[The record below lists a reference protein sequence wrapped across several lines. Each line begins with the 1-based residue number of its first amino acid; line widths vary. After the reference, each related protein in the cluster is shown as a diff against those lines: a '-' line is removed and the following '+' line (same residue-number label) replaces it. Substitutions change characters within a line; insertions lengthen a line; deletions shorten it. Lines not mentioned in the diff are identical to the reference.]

1 MLYQAELHSEAD
13 RNDHGAIAGG
23 GEGRKRARSARLA
36 NSSLLELEIGFSMAE
51 FWCLEPPYRESF
63 MKFSI
68 CAVLLACL
76 VFQTMPALAQGDVII
91 ARQEGLKGVARQ
103 MESIKA
109 VVDQRG
115 DPRTTGATI
124 SEMMRFFE
132 DFTARFPAGSGT
144 GTTRALPAIWT
155 DRAGFETANG
165 NMVTQLRAL
174 QAAANAGD
182 PAAFGAAFQQTG
194 ATCGACHRP
203 YRGPAR

>member
-1 MLYQAELHSEAD
+1 MQLW
-13 RNDHGAIAGG
+13 
-23 GEGRKRARSARLA
+23 K
-36 NSSLLELEIGFSMAE
+36 
-51 FWCLEPPYRESF
+51 
-63 MKFSI
+63 
-68 CAVLLACL
+68 CAVILASL
-76 VFQTMPALAQGDVII
+76 AALTGPALAQGDVIA
-91 ARQEGLKGVARQ
+91 ARQDGLKGVARQ

-115 DPRTTGATI
+115 DPRATAATI
-124 SEMMRFFE
+124 GEMIRFF
-132 DFTARFPAGSGT
+132 DGFTARFPAGSGT

-182 PAAFGAAFQQTG
+182 QAAFGAAFQQTG

-203 YRGPAR
+203 YRAPAR

>member
-1 MLYQAELHSEAD
+1 MRPLKCV
-13 RNDHGAIAGG
+13 AI
-23 GEGRKRARSARLA
+23 
-36 NSSLLELEIGFSMAE
+36 I
-51 FWCLEPPYRESF
+51 
-63 MKFSI
+63 
-68 CAVLLACL
+68 ACL
-76 VFQTMPALAQGDVII
+76 LSLAAPALAQGDVIT

-115 DPRTTGATI
+115 DPRGTSATVG
-124 SEMMRFFE
+124 EMIRFFE
-132 DFTARFPAGSGT
+132 DFTARFPAGSGS
-144 GTTRALPAIWT
+144 GTTRALPAIWS
-155 DRAGFETANG
+155 DSAGFETANS

-203 YRGPAR
+203 YRAPAR